1 MIRDSFQGIRYFLRG
16 FSLIGKPGIR
26 RFVIIPFLLNV
37 LVFSLLIYYSYDQ
50 FGYFL
55 DWLIPSEDS
64 WLNWLRWILI
74 PIFFSV
80 VAVAM
85 FFLFTIVASVL
96 SAPFCAPL
104 ASAVEFHLTGK
115 ADTSEFVWKDFLASI
130 LPSIFSELQKMLYY
144 IVISLPF
151 IILFAIAFFI
161 PVLNI
166 VASIAWLLVTAWIL
180 AVQYSDYA
188 FDNHNIAFPELRQRL
203 GKRRF
208 LAFGFGGSTMLMMSI
223 PVLNFILIPVAI
235 AGATA
240 MSFNEFEIEAG
251 HELRTSA

>member
-1 MIRDSFQGIRYFLRG
+1 MIRDSIQGAKYFLRG
-16 FSLIGKPGIR
+16 FSLIGKPGVR
-26 RFVIIPFLLNV
+26 RFVIIPFILNL
-37 LVFSLLIYYSYDQ
+37 LVFALLINYSYQQ
-50 FGYFL
+50 FGVLL

-64 WLNWLRWILI
+64 WFNWLRWVLI
-74 PIFFSV
+74 PIFFT
-80 VAVAM
+80 VAAVIM
-85 FFLFTIVASVL
+85 FFLFTIVASIL

-115 ADTSEFVWKDFLASI
+115 KDTSAFVWREFVASI
-130 LPSIFSELQKMLYY
+130 LPSIISELQKMVYY
-144 IVISLPF
+144 IVITLPF
-151 IILFAIAFFI
+151 IVLFVIAFFI
-161 PVLNI
+161 PLLNV

-180 AVQYSDYA
+180 SVQYADYA
-188 FDNHNIAFPELRQRL
+188 FDNHDIKFPELRQRL

-240 MSFNEFEIEAG
+240 MSFQEFEIEQK
-251 HELRTSA
+251 S